1 MAASRV
7 TTWTFTDG
15 STITIN
21 ASIPDIEAGQVVAY
35 LMQTLPQQN
44 DVNGNPIPRTP
55 QNLIRQW
62 EQGNIAANIAI
73 VDAWMASQAAVA
85 AAAASTPIAVTL
97 T

>member
-7 TTWTFTDG
+7 TTWTLTDG
-15 STITIN
+15 STVSIN
-21 ASIPDIEAGQVVAY
+21 ASIPDAQAGQIVAY
-35 LMQTLPQQN
+35 LMQTMPQQN
-44 DVNGNPIPRTP
+44 DDMGAPIPRTP

-73 VDAWMASQAAVA
+73 VDGWIAAQA
-85 AAAASTPIAVTL
+85 AAAASAASVPIAVIL